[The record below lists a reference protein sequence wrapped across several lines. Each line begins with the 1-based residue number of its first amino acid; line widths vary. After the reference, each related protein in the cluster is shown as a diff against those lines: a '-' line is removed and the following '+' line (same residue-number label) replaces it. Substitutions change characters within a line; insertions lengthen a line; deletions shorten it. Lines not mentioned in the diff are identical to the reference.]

1 MDVSLHFLSHLVT
14 LFIEKISFTSTNNM
28 HQIYFFLAPI
38 HSEYFNNIFPKV
50 TTADIEA
57 FEVKY
62 KCSDEEEADVLKYYS
77 QFKGDLNKM
86 LECVMLSSDID
97 KERWVKDYIGPA
109 VKRGDVADYMAKTHN
124 TLGHAP
130 AKKTKYKKSSR
141 KSDKKKAGHEMEVD
155 DASDD
160 ESDTPVAQVVNL
172 MDGDKA
178 GVHTNENYK
187 APTKKASQS
196 KNVKSSK
203 KSASTDDDL
212 IAQIRGNAVARRQ
225 AGFDSLM
232 AGLEER
238 YGGDKKKSGKKR
250 RQQQNHQK
258 KDDGDI
264 DDDEFARIQAK
275 MMKNKES
282 KQRPK

>member
-1 MDVSLHFLSHLVT
+1 MHHAT
-14 LFIEKISFTSTNNM
+14 LFGS
-28 HQIYFFLAPI
+28 I

-86 LECVMLSSDID
+86 LECVMLSSDVD

-109 VKRGDVADYMAKTHN
+109 LKRGDIADYMVKIQK

-130 AKKTKYKKSSR
+130 TKKAKNKKQSR
-141 KSDKKKAGHEMEVD
+141 KCGNKKAVNEMEE
-155 DASDD
+155 DASDN
-160 ESDTPVAQVVNL
+160 ESDTPVAQVVDQ
-172 MDGDKA
+172 MDNDDDDDGA
-178 GVHTNENYK
+178 GVRTNGNKK
-187 APTKKASQS
+187 APTKKSSNTISASNS
-196 KNVKSSK
+196 NVSAAKKSSTSKSSK
-203 KSASTDDDL
+203 KSTNADDDL

-225 AGFDSLM
+225 AGFESLM

-250 RQQQNHQK
+250 QQQQNQK
-258 KDDGDI
+258 RDEGDI

>member
-1 MDVSLHFLSHLVT
+1 MKFAIH
-14 LFIEKISFTSTNNM
+14 ERISSTTIIV
-28 HQIYFFLAPI
+28 HHATFFGSK

-86 LECVMLSSDID
+86 LECVMLSSDVD

-109 VKRGDVADYMAKTHN
+109 VKRGDIADYMVKILK
-124 TLGHAP
+124 TLGQAT
-130 AKKTKYKKSSR
+130 KKPSR
-141 KSDKKKAGHEMEVD
+141 KCGNKKAVNEMEE
-155 DASDD
+155 DASDN
-160 ESDTPVAQVVNL
+160 ESDTPVAQVVDQ
-172 MDGDKA
+172 MDDDDDDGA
-178 GVHTNENYK
+178 GVRTNGNKK
-187 APTKKASQS
+187 APTKKKSNTISASS
-196 KNVKSSK
+196 TNTSAAKKSSTSKSSK
-203 KSASTDDDL
+203 KSTNADDDL
-212 IAQIRGNAVARRQ
+212 IARIRGNAVARRQ
-225 AGFDSLM
+225 AGFESLM

-250 RQQQNHQK
+250 QKQQ

-264 DDDEFARIQAK
+264 DEDEFARIQAK
-275 MMKNKES
+275 MMKNK
-282 KQRPK
+282 PK